1 MSMEEAKDILWE
13 STPADTILDIYLT
26 GSYIEFTCRAGGD
39 VCTYRVYNNGTIT
52 ERQLTKT
59 NTNVTIKGLRQSPYL
74 NGGISL

>member
-13 STPADTILDIYLT
+13 STPADTILDIYQT

-52 ERQLTKT
+52 ER
-59 NTNVTIKGLRQSPYL
+59 
-74 NGGISL
+74 